1 MCFTWLCRLSWT
13 MLNISRASAATS
25 RRWPRCKQH
34 SCVSSSSDW
43 FECRHCHSPTVA
55 VMIVNDVIED
65 RTFELHTG
73 QSTHTHH
80 THTHTV
86 ALNRLTVNWL
96 IVQCLRYS
104 SQLRRWTHKVHTS
117 LILAVIHA
125 SLVERH
131 RAKIVPVHQ
140 KDVIYSWT
148 HPRHLMWIAQCWN
161 WSYQACRE
169 WLKIGEVCLLRISKH
184 VNSMMDCIM
193 TDLCTVIISCW
204 HVFAV
209 SVLCD
214 LLNDRKA
221 FVNDC

>member
-1 MCFTWLCRLSWT
+1 MQAAQLCLEQFGLVWMSALPLADCRCNDCQRCDRRSDIW
-13 MLNISRASAATS
+13 ASY
-25 RRWPRCKQH
+25 W
-34 SCVSSSSDW
+34 
-43 FECRHCHSPTVA
+43 A
-55 VMIVNDVIED
+55 V
-65 RTFELHTG
+65 H
-73 QSTHTHH
+73 THTHI

-117 LILAVIHA
+117 LILAVIHV